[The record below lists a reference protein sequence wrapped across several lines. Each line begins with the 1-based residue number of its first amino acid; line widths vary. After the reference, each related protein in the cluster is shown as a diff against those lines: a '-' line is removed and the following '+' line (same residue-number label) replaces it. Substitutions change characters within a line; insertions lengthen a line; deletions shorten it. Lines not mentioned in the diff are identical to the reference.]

1 MIAIIDYGMGNLR
14 SVQKAFEY
22 VGCNAVVTQDLRV
35 ILDASHVVLP
45 GVGAF
50 RDAMESLRG
59 AGLLDAI
66 YRVVDSGRPFLG
78 ICLGLQLLF
87 ERSYEGGVS
96 EGLALLP
103 GEVKRLPEKLDIKI
117 PHMGWN
123 ELKYK
128 ENPVFEGLSHPC
140 YVYFVHSYYVE
151 AGDQRH
157 VIGTTF
163 YGMDIAVAV
172 NKNNI
177 YGLQFHPEKSGAEG
191 LKMLENFAR
200 LK

>member
-22 VGCNAVVTQDLRV
+22 VGYQAVVTQDSQM
-35 ILDASHVVLP
+35 ILNASHVVLP

-50 RDAMESLRG
+50 GGAIRNLEI
-59 AGLLDAI
+59 AGLIDTI
-66 YRVVDSGRPFLG
+66 YRVVEDGRPFLG

-87 ERSYEGGVS
+87 ERSYEGGLFK
-96 EGLALLP
+96 GLGLLP
-103 GEVKRLPEKLDIKI
+103 GEVKRLPEELNIKI

-123 ELKYK
+123 ELKHRVS
-128 ENPVFEGLSHPC
+128 PIFEGLNDPC
-140 YVYFVHSYYVE
+140 FVYFVHSYYVE
-151 AGDQRH
+151 PRVSEH

-163 YGMDIAVAV
+163 YGIDITVAV
-172 NKNNI
+172 NKDNV
-177 YGLQFHPEKSGAEG
+177 YGFQFHPEKSGAEG
-191 LKMLENFAR
+191 LKMLRNFAR